1 LVSTATFHFART
13 WSGPL
18 VNEMYCLAARRSL
31 YNTVRLTVIQH
42 TVHVWFLAAQHNV
55 YIDGV
60 FEKYKNRAV
69 ARKPRDAACF
79 CPHNDSSIVIYIYC
93 YLDSTLHSCE

>member
-1 LVSTATFHFART
+1 VLAGKKYQRTSKLVSTATFHFART

-42 TVHVWFLAAQHNV
+42 TCMVL
-55 YIDGV
+55 
-60 FEKYKNRAV
+60 
-69 ARKPRDAACF
+69 
-79 CPHNDSSIVIYIYC
+79 SS
-93 YLDSTLHSCE
+93 TA